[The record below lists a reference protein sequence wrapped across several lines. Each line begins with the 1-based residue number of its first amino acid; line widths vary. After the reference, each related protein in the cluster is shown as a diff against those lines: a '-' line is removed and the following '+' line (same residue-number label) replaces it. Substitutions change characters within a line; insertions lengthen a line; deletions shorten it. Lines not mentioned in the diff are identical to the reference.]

1 MMNDR
6 PERSLDWNDTIE
18 NDSSFVLL
26 PAGDYDFTVTK
37 FERARHQPGPN
48 SKLPPCNKAVLT
60 LEVTDGQQRTSVTHN
75 LFLHSRCEGMLCEF
89 FTAIGQRKHG
99 EPLRMDWSKVLG
111 AHGRCK
117 VGVRDWIGRDG
128 QTMQSNEIKRF
139 YEPSAPAAQSAAAPA
154 AEPVLRIALP
164 PHLVIH
170 GEKARGDELGQAD
183 VSHLTL
189 FAARPGYRQ

>member
-6 PERSLDWNDTIE
+6 PERSFDWNDTIE

-154 AEPVLRIALP
+154 AGYTP
-164 PHLVIH
+164 
-170 GEKARGDELGQAD
+170 GQ
-183 VSHLTL
+183 
-189 FAARPGYRQ
+189 F

>member
-6 PERSLDWNDTIE
+6 PERSFDWNDTIE

-128 QTMQSNEIKRF
+128 QTMQSR
-139 YEPSAPAAQSAAAPA
+139 PPLPRRALPPPPPATRRGIFKPEAGRKGGGRRPRAVSTAQRASAAAKPTTA
-154 AEPVLRIALP
+154 QRAGVGRK
-164 PHLVIH
+164 
-170 GEKARGDELGQAD
+170 GG
-183 VSHLTL
+183 
-189 FAARPGYRQ
+189 

>member
-1 MMNDR
+1 MTNPNMT

-18 NDSSFVLL
+18 NDSTFTLL
-26 PAGDYDFTVTK
+26 PAGDYDFTVVK

-60 LEVTDGQQRTSVTHN
+60 IEVTDGQQRSTVTHN

-89 FTAIGQRKHG
+89 FTAIGQRRHG
-99 EPLRMDWSKVLG
+99 EPLRMDWTKVQG

-128 QTMQSNEIKRF
+128 QPMQSNEIKRF
-139 YEPSAPAAQSAAAPA
+139 YEPEAAPA
-154 AEPVLRIALP
+154 AAPSAAPTGYVP
-164 PHLVIH
+164 
-170 GEKARGDELGQAD
+170 GQ
-183 VSHLTL
+183 
-189 FAARPGYRQ
+189 F

>member
-1 MMNDR
+1 MMNNQ
-6 PERSLDWNDTIE
+6 PERSFDWNDTIE

-111 AHGRCK
+111 ARGRCK

-139 YEPSAPAAQSAAAPA
+139 YEPSAPAAQGAAPA
-154 AEPVLRIALP
+154 AGYTP
-164 PHLVIH
+164 
-170 GEKARGDELGQAD
+170 GQ
-183 VSHLTL
+183 
-189 FAARPGYRQ
+189 F